1 MATSVNSAEDLWAA
15 LQTAKA
21 GTVIELA
28 PGNYGHLGINA
39 RWNHHWASFDGEVT
53 IRSADPNKPATF
65 SSISMLDVDNLTIDG
80 VVVDYETPKG
90 LTAKQIEEDKAV
102 QVRDS
107 TNITFRNS
115 VFDGDVLDNP
125 SSPRDGLPVGLGLS
139 IRWSENVL
147 IENNEFLEWR
157 TAGSFLTSSDVVV
170 RGNDV
175 HTIRVDGFTFVAV
188 QDFLIEDNHLHD
200 FAAKDGLGDHR
211 DMIQF
216 WTAGTTT
223 PSKDIVIRDNYLDS
237 GDGPWTQSIFM
248 RNEAVDGE
256 GGAGKEMFY
265 RNILIENNTIY
276 NGHLHGITVGETDG
290 LTIVNN
296 TLLHNPDAGDGGNV
310 SRPRINVVDDALNV
324 RITKNIAENVNAS
337 SGAFDNLRVQNRNPD
352 ADNYYGKLFI
362 DALSGG
368 DSDLA
373 ELKGLAGGIVK
384 KGGYGSSLTD
394 RDYGPNAGP
403 KVGSKPE
410 PNPEPTPEPT
420 PAPKPGSGSLPPE
433 ELEEPGQEN
442 PAPDLPGKTGFTRI
456 DFGSGDPG
464 PASRLFG
471 DAAVSK
477 GGTLALDGDGDFLA
491 VKNAGQPEFTGAVSV
506 AFDVR
511 FDKAPDPSDKV
522 LLVGKHT
529 QFLLE
534 MRGGEIKPGVRTADG
549 KIDVVRAPDAP
560 DLFDGDWHRLAL
572 SIDSEADVLRFYAD
586 GDLVAEQTDLDIE
599 LADSSRSVTFG
610 SAGWNEAM
618 AGEIDNIVF
627 ADAALD
633 FDALM

>member
-39 RWNHHWASFDGEVT
+39 RWNHHWGSFDGEVT

-115 VFDGDVLDNP
+115 VFEGDVLDNP
-125 SSPRDGLPVGLGLS
+125 SSPRDGLPTGLGLS
-139 IRWSENVL
+139 IRSSENVV
-147 IENNEFLEWR
+147 IEDNEFLNWR
-157 TAGSFLTSSDVVV
+157 TAGSFLTSSNVVV
-170 RGNDV
+170 SGNDV

-188 QDFLIEDNHLHD
+188 EGFVIEENHLHD
-200 FAAKDGLGDHR
+200 FVTNEGLRDHR

-216 WTAGTTT
+216 WSAGRTT
-223 PSKDIVIRDNYLDS
+223 PSTDVEIRGNFLNS
-237 GDGPWTQSIFM
+237 GDGAETQSIFM
-248 RNEAVDGE
+248 RNEVVDRGE
-256 GGAGKEMFY
+256 AGREMFY
-265 RNILIENNTIY
+265 RNVVIENNTIY

-522 LLVGKHT
+522 LLVSKHA

-549 KIDVVRAPDAP
+549 KIDVVRVPDAP

-599 LADSSRSVTFG
+599 LSDSSRSLTFG
-610 SAGWNEAM
+610 SAGWNDSM
-618 AGEIDNIVF
+618 TGEIDTIVI

-633 FDALM
+633 PDALI